1 MFQCMERWRDVTAM
15 FNAQTA
21 RDCTSEQ
28 VRKLFSRCKETLSKG
43 KAKIAEQHQASKFE
57 RVQNREVLSKFD
69 KQVASSSDLT
79 SKKEKPTKRY
89 HI

>member
-1 MFQCMERWRDVTAM
+1 MI
-15 FNAQTA
+15 NAQTA
-21 RDCTSEQ
+21 RVCTSEQ

-43 KAKIAEQHQASKFE
+43 KAKIAEHQASKFE
-57 RVQNREVLSKFD
+57 KVQNREVLSKFD